1 MMFGMN
7 AKTIST
13 GTNIWPEMVVL
24 IVDQME
30 LETETVYAIS
40 YMIYL
45 DEDLSESRTIEIST
59 VLCNRDRL
67 LAIDEGTRYAIDMF
81 SVKKLYPEAIYRI
94 LDAEDQTII
103 ENQIDIKNII
113 LNVTNQQR
121 TGA

>member
-1 MMFGMN
+1 
-7 AKTIST
+7 
-13 GTNIWPEMVVL
+13 MVVL